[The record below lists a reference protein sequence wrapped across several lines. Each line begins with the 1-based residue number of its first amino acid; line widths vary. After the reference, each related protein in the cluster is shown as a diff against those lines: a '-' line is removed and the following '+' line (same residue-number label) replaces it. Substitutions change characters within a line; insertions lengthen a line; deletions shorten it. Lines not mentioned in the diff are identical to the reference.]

1 MRSISQC
8 FGQNIRR
15 LRLEQDLTQEEFAK
29 KAGLSISF
37 VQNIEYGKKWV
48 APKTVALLA
57 DALHVAESELFRDC
71 AEPPAE
77 PDPKDILLKVAR
89 ALGFRLDERS
99 LAKVNA
105 GQASTYLFA
114 ELHERMPHDVG
125 LELMERCQRDDWDWD
140 EFRKKLRG

>member
-1 MRSISQC
+1 MKSISQC
-8 FGQNIRR
+8 FGENVRR
-15 LRLEQDLTQEEFAK
+15 LRLEQDLTQEEFAR

-57 DALHVAESELFRDC
+57 DALGVAESELFRDC
-71 AEPPAE
+71 AEPAPE
-77 PDPKDILLKVAR
+77 PDPKDILLKVAS

-99 LAKVNA
+99 LAKVQA
-105 GQASTYLFA
+105 GQAAYVYA

-125 LELMERCQRDDWDWD
+125 LELMERCKGDDWDWD
-140 EFRKKLRG
+140 AFRKKLRS